1 MKKWWSGLAVCLLI
15 SGASAFGQLADTSK
29 PLGAAAQA
37 LPGYLKD
44 AGLEQRLNQPLPL
57 AARFVD
63 DAGKPVELGQYFG
76 RRPVAMALVYF
87 KCGMLCP
94 QVLHGMAEGL
104 KASGFAAGK
113 DFDVVVASIDP
124 MDTPADALAAKRT
137 FLDEL
142 GDGGEGKGP
151 ATAAENVHF
160 LTGQEASIAALSGA
174 TGFHYV
180 RVPGPDGKMDQF
192 AHSSVI
198 MFATP
203 DGRMSEYLSGID
215 YPSRDVRLALV
226 NASARKIG
234 TVKDMFLLYCCS
246 YVPSAGRYTVDVL
259 RLLGIGAMV
268 TLAGVGAGFYL
279 LTRGR
284 PTPAT

>member
-1 MKKWWSGLAVCLLI
+1 MVLGLGLLVA
-15 SGASAFGQLADTSK
+15 GYAYGQLPDGQK

-37 LPGYLKD
+37 LPKYLKN

-57 AARFVD
+57 TDSFVD
-63 DAGKPVELGQYFG
+63 ETGKTVALGSYFDE
-76 RRPVAMALVYF
+76 RPVVMALVYF

-94 QVLHGMAEGL
+94 QVLHGMAVGL
-104 KASGFAAGK
+104 RASGFVVGK

-124 MDTPADALAAKRT
+124 TDKPADASKAKT
-137 FLDEL
+137 EFLQEL
-142 GDGGEGKGP
+142 GDGS
-151 ATAAENVHF
+151 AAGAVHF
-160 LTGQEASIAALSGA
+160 LTGQENAIAALSGA

-198 MFATP
+198 MFATA

-226 NASARKIG
+226 NASHNKIG
-234 TVKDMFLLYCCS
+234 TAKDLFLLYCCN
-246 YVPSAGRYTVDVL
+246 YVPSSGRYTVDVL
-259 RLLGIGAMV
+259 RLLGIAAMV
-268 TLAGVGAGFYL
+268 TLVGMGAAFYL
-279 LTRGR
+279 MARKR
-284 PTPAT
+284 PTRTA